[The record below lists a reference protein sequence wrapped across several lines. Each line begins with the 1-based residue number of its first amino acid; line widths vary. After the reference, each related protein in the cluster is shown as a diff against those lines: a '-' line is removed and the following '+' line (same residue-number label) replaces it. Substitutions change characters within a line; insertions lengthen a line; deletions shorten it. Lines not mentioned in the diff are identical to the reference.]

1 MNSILS
7 LLNSVEFSESG
18 PICIYVNSFGP
29 DSSRGQARITDIIP
43 WVLPVEPA
51 ILITIIK
58 LQMKTYKIFLPDD
71 VRHSCFV
78 ADGLKGGDDDLI
90 RLERDEWLE
99 FRAPLHPN
107 SGEELDNHGRFVF
120 DIFLCS
126 GHESRDHNGRVLPQE
141 HNDFQQ
147 QAKSQLV
154 HQPDL
159 V

>member
-7 LLNSVEFSESG
+7 LLNSVESG
-18 PICIYVNSFGP
+18 PTCIYAKSFGP
-29 DSSRGQARITDIIP
+29 DSSRRQARIKDTIP

-51 ILITIIK
+51 ILITIINK

-107 SGEELDNHGRFVF
+107 GGEELANHGRFVF

-126 GHESRDHNGRVLPQE
+126 GHESRDHNGRVLLQE

-147 QAKSQLV
+147 QAEGQLV